1 MADFNYQLGSGGRN
15 TKVATWVG
23 GVVAF
28 LFATPFATFGIFALI
43 NSWKTFQETA
53 PNPKNNPIITLIFGL
68 VFSAI
73 GFGIMY
79 AAVTAGRRQR
89 LSEEKWNAKTDGG
102 KKNWLARDDWAAGKI
117 KSSAAAQT
125 RILFIFALA
134 FGCFGTAMSILVLPK
149 EIHSGND
156 KALVVLLFPA
166 IGIVCGIAVVR
177 SILSRRRFGECWF
190 ELAQVPAPLGGS
202 LDGLIQTGRPLHLE
216 QGLHLK
222 LSCINRTVSKSGDS
236 EHVSENILW
245 QNEKVFRSDVV
256 LSATGTGGSGIP
268 VHFDLPAEQ
277 PEASLRG
284 NSTIIWRLEARAKM
298 AGPDFTALFEVPVFR
313 VADFVPSAANEPDPT
328 ASLQMPAEEIRRDER
343 SRIQVNDVPGG
354 REFYFPAAR
363 NLGTA
368 AFTTMFM
375 VVFNGAAVFMYREH
389 APILFP
395 IVFGLVGVL
404 LIVGVFNLWFKS
416 VRITINSTRVDLTKS
431 WLFFSLTRDYA
442 ASDYARFA
450 TKMGMQ
456 SGSTIFTDI
465 KLVRVGAD
473 AEFAEKMKRFEGAQ
487 QGNQVAMERFRQ
499 AAGPSGVTVA
509 NSIATAA
516 EAEWLVKEMNRA
528 LGRRT

>member
-1 MADFNYQLGSGGRN
+1 
-15 TKVATWVG
+15 
-23 GVVAF
+23 
-28 LFATPFATFGIFALI
+28 
-43 NSWKTFQETA
+43 
-53 PNPKNNPIITLIFGL
+53 
-68 VFSAI
+68 
-73 GFGIMY
+73 
-79 AAVTAGRRQR
+79 
-89 LSEEKWNAKTDGG
+89 
-102 KKNWLARDDWAAGKI
+102 
-117 KSSAAAQT
+117 
-125 RILFIFALA
+125 
-134 FGCFGTAMSILVLPK
+134 
-149 EIHSGND
+149 
-156 KALVVLLFPA
+156 
-166 IGIVCGIAVVR
+166 
-177 SILSRRRFGECWF
+177 
-190 ELAQVPAPLGGS
+190 
-202 LDGLIQTGRPLHLE
+202 
-216 QGLHLK
+216 
-222 LSCINRTVSKSGDS
+222 
-236 EHVSENILW
+236 
-245 QNEKVFRSDVV
+245 
-256 LSATGTGGSGIP
+256 
-268 VHFDLPAEQ
+268 
-277 PEASLRG
+277 
-284 NSTIIWRLEARAKM
+284 
-298 AGPDFTALFEVPVFR
+298 
-313 VADFVPSAANEPDPT
+313 
-328 ASLQMPAEEIRRDER
+328 MPAEEIRRDER